1 MTKGEEHFPSIEITE
16 LGPLNIDKAIELAR
30 NGEVSLVPIRRG
42 ITDIKLNCLLY
53 DVLTDRGF
61 NLDILTGTYVE
72 ATIRNSRAK
81 GSKRQAS

>member
-1 MTKGEEHFPSIEITE
+1 MDTE
-16 LGPLNIDKAIELAR
+16 LGPLDVQKAIELAE

-42 ITDIKLNCLLY
+42 ITDIRLNCLLF

-61 NLDILTGTYVE
+61 KLDFTTGTYAE

>member
-1 MTKGEEHFPSIEITE
+1 MDTE
-16 LGPLNIDKAIELAR
+16 LGLLNIDKAIELAK
-30 NGEVSLVPIRRG
+30 NGEVSLVPIRSG
-42 ITDIKLNCLLY
+42 ITDIRLNCLLY

>member
-1 MTKGEEHFPSIEITE
+1 METE
-16 LGPLNIDKAIELAR
+16 LGPLDVQKAIELAE

-81 GSKRQAS
+81 GSKCQAS

>member
-1 MTKGEEHFPSIEITE
+1 MDTE
-16 LGPLNIDKAIELAR
+16 LGPLDVQKAIELAE

-42 ITDIKLNCLLY
+42 ITDIRLNCLLF

-61 NLDILTGTYVE
+61 KLDFLTGTYDKT
-72 ATIRNSRAK
+72 ALRNRRAE

>member
-1 MTKGEEHFPSIEITE
+1 MDTE
-16 LGPLNIDKAIELAR
+16 LGPLDVQKAIELAE

>member
-1 MTKGEEHFPSIEITE
+1 MDTE
-16 LGPLNIDKAIELAR
+16 LGPLDVQKAIELAE

-42 ITDIKLNCLLY
+42 ITDIRLNCLLF

-61 NLDILTGTYVE
+61 KLHFLTGTYDKT
-72 ATIRNSRAK
+72 ALRNRRAK

>member
-1 MTKGEEHFPSIEITE
+1 MDTE
-16 LGPLNIDKAIELAR
+16 LGLLNIDKAIELAK

-42 ITDIKLNCLLY
+42 ITDIRLNCLLF

-61 NLDILTGTYVE
+61 KLDFLTGTYDKT
-72 ATIRNSRAK
+72 ALRNRRAK